1 MCIIMSSNC
10 ISLTI
15 ENISIPR
22 KKVLEE
28 RTLPKIEINLNL
40 YNIIIIR
47 MCVLFSC
54 RYIFDPIKINRRIFF
69 ENNINRILM
78 I

>member
-1 MCIIMSSNC
+1 MSSNC

-15 ENISIPR
+15 ENISVPR

-40 YNIIIIR
+40 YNIIIIPTYV
-47 MCVLFSC
+47 CS
-54 RYIFDPIKINRRIFF
+54 IFLSIYFRPD
-69 ENNINRILM
+69 
-78 I
+78 